1 MLLIGRVVR
10 EIGFNQSEAFPRS
23 GSERNL
29 YGISAVVA
37 QTSFRYETSGEVAK
51 CGLFS
56 QANFLMDEILPLNR
70 H

>member
-1 MLLIGRVVR
+1 MLVIGRVVR

-56 QANFLMDEILPLNR
+56 QANFLMDETLPLNR
-70 H
+70 R